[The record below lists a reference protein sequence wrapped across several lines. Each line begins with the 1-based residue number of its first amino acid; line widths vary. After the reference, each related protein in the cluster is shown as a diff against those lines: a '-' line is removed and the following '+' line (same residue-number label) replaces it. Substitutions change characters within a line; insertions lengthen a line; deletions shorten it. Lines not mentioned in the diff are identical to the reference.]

1 MKKYTPESLIGQ
13 KIGVLTIVE
22 YCGVEKFQHYVKV
35 KCECGHEYVIR
46 YYNLIDKRRANKW
59 CPNCKPKLRVDRRR
73 IKNIRVQMIHRCYDP
88 RNNQYHNYGGK
99 GITICD
105 EWLSSL
111 DNFYNWS
118 INNGYEDGL
127 TIDRIDSN
135 GNYEPGNC
143 RWITKSLNST
153 LANLDRTYKGYS
165 HVKGISPTGKEYII
179 HNLHEFGREHNL
191 DPSAIR
197 KVCNGKI
204 KTTKGWKF
212 IDISNENNN
221 KV

>member
-111 DNFYNWS
+111 DSFYNWA

-135 GNYEPGNC
+135 KNYEPSNC
-143 RWITKSLNST
+143 RWITRSLNST
-153 LANLDRTYKGYS
+153 LANLSRRYTGGKI
-165 HVKGISPTGKEYII
+165 VKCISPSCETFTTDNIREFARI
-179 HNLHEFGREHNL
+179 HNL
-191 DPSAIR
+191 DASSIS
-197 KVCNGKI
+197 KVCKGRCKHH
-204 KTTKGWKF
+204 KGWKF